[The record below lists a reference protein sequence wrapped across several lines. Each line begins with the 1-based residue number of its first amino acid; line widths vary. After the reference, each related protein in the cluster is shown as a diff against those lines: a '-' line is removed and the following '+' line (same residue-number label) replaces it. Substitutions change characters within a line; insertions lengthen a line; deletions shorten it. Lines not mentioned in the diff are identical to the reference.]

1 MYKVCVCVVTTVICK
16 KKKRT
21 ALGEGAFGVCVC
33 GFVESRW
40 GGVGSHGCCVGT
52 LGCVG
57 SHSCVGRHGCAALL
71 EAGVAF
77 VGFHGVLQ
85 Q

>member
-40 GGVGSHGCCVGT
+40 GAW
-52 LGCVG
+52 
-57 SHSCVGRHGCAALL
+57 GRTAVVWGRL
-71 EAGVAF
+71 VA
-77 VGFHGVLQ
+77 
-85 Q
+85 